1 MGHHLFDAGLRP
13 SCALAAFL
21 VAVPSLRAQ
30 HWRGKRVQ
38 LIAPLAAGGAI
49 SPLARIVGQRM
60 TERYGQPVLVENRAG
75 GNLGAELVAC
85 SCSTTVSRKCAGC

>member
-30 HWRGKRVQ
+30 HWRGKPVQ
-38 LIAPLAAGGAI
+38 LIAPLAAAAL
-49 SPLARIVGQRM
+49 SARSS
-60 TERYGQPVLVENRAG
+60 ASS
-75 GNLGAELVAC
+75 ASA
-85 SCSTTVSRKCAGC
+85 